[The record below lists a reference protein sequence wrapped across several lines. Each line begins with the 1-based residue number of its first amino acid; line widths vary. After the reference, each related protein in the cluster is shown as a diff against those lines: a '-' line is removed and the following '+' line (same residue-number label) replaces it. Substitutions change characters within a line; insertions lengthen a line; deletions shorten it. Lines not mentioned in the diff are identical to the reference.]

1 MNLDTKDSYEGKGH
15 NIVSGEQDSNIVQGV
30 KDNAK
35 SVAQQ
40 TTGADLL
47 GKTKSSLMDKIAS
60 KLPSAIQGVVK
71 AKGASVIGKMVGKV
85 AGNAIAGKALGKL
98 TGKIGGLASSAING
112 AISKQVQGI
121 LTRVPGQKGIKQ
133 AQKVLKQNKT
143 SGSSTTESSSDTKT
157 KANAKRNSD
166 NKIDISKL
174 PKNIIMH

>member
-1 MNLDTKDSYEGKGH
+1 MNLDTKDLYEGKGH

-40 TTGADLL
+40 TTGADLF
-47 GKTKSSLMDKIAS
+47 GKAKSSLMDKIAS

-71 AKGASVIGKMVGKV
+71 AKGASAMVGKL

-143 SGSSTTESSSDTKT
+143 SGSSTTKSSSDTKI
-157 KANAKRNSD
+157 KANAKRNSG

>member
-1 MNLDTKDSYEGKGH
+1 MDLDTKDLYEGKGH

-40 TTGADLL
+40 ATGADLL

-85 AGNAIAGKALGKL
+85 ANAIA
-98 TGKIGGLASSAING
+98 GKIGGLASSAING

-121 LTRVPGQKGIKQ
+121 LTRVPLQKGIKQ

-143 SGSSTTESSSDTKT
+143 SGSSTTKSSSDTKT
-157 KANAKRNSD
+157 KTNAKRNSG
-166 NKIDISKL
+166 NKIDISEL

>member
-1 MNLDTKDSYEGKGH
+1 MDLDTKDSYEGKGH

-40 TTGADLL
+40 ATGADLL

-85 AGNAIAGKALGKL
+85 AGNAIAGK
-98 TGKIGGLASSAING
+98 IGGLASSAING

-143 SGSSTTESSSDTKT
+143 SGSSTTKSSSDTKT
-157 KANAKRNSD
+157 KTNAKRNSG
-166 NKIDISKL
+166 NKIDISEL